1 MPLYD
6 LVIQF
11 RFRYIKNLGNS
22 IVDFFSQV
30 KGLFST
36 FRAIDFID
44 IFFVAV
50 ILFLVIRVIRET
62 RAMQLIKGLLF
73 LVLVYFLVTFFGMV
87 ASSYIL
93 RMIFTNILLIL
104 VILFS
109 PEIRNILE
117 QMGKGTTRKAFKSIF
132 NSGVAVD
139 IAEMK
144 KTVDAVCKA
153 CADMSDDKIG
163 ALIVFEN
170 DSLLGDI
177 ISTGTLIDGKCSR
190 ELLCNIFYPKSPLH
204 DGAMVIRGDSVYA
217 AGCILPLTKNNNSVS
232 SALGTRHRA
241 AIGIS
246 EQSDAVA
253 FVVSEETGAISYA
266 VNGTLHHDISTG
278 DMRDILTNLYIP
290 SGTSADDKIISK
302 ITRRFKGNE

>member
-44 IFFVAV
+44 ILFVAV

-132 NSGVAVD
+132 NSLLSSLKTILFWVILFPPVRLSTVNVRENFYVIYFTPNLRFMTEQWLSGATAFMPQAVY
-139 IAEMK
+139 
-144 KTVDAVCKA
+144 CR
-153 CADMSDDKIG
+153 
-163 ALIVFEN
+163 LQR
-170 DSLLGDI
+170 I
-177 ISTGTLIDGKCSR
+177 IIPC
-190 ELLCNIFYPKSPLH
+190 
-204 DGAMVIRGDSVYA
+204 
-217 AGCILPLTKNNNSVS
+217 LPLSVPDTEPL
-232 SALGTRHRA
+232 SAFPSRA
-241 AIGIS
+241 
-246 EQSDAVA
+246 
-253 FVVSEETGAISYA
+253 
-266 VNGTLHHDISTG
+266 TLLLLLSV
-278 DMRDILTNLYIP
+278 RKRVL
-290 SGTSADDKIISK
+290 SAMP
-302 ITRRFKGNE
+302 